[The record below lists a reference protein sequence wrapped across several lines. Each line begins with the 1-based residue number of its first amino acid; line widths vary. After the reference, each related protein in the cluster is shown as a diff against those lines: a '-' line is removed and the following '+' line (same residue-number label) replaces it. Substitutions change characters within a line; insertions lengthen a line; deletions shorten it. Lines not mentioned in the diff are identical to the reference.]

1 MHKMKSLLVVTLV
14 LLMLVTSVQGE
25 LFKDEIV
32 YAKLSATGAVQGVYI
47 VNAFET
53 DEPSEIVDYGT
64 YDRVTNLSDTQPLSY
79 TEGAVSCQIEPGRF
93 FYQGDAPAKDLPW
106 LIDISYQLDGKAIE
120 PDRLSGATGELEVLL
135 NIKVNE
141 SMADLAATSALQ
153 ITVSFNSANTRAI
166 EAEKATIAWA
176 GGNQTLAYVLL
187 PGAGASY
194 VIKAKVTD
202 FFMPGMQFAGV
213 RMAMDADMYKQAAL
227 KQLEGTAFA
236 AFCIP
241 LMKLSGNM
249 LDNFIKGMQN
259 APIRSFTDERNESIR
274 SVQYVMITEEIA
286 PKADEEPA
294 AAMPDEQ
301 QQETIW
307 TRFLALFKG

>member
-79 TEGAVSCQIEPGRF
+79 TDGAVSCQVEPGRF

-120 PDRLSGATGELEVLL
+120 PDRLSGATGELEILL

-236 AFCIP
+236 ATA
-241 LMKLSGNM
+241 GNM
-249 LDNFIKGMQN
+249 LDNFIKGIQN
-259 APIRSFTDERNESIR
+259 TPIRSFTDERNESIR